1 MYDLKAT
8 IERVKHYVGK
18 FVTLPSGESAKLK
31 LSDRLVRESKI
42 NNGITNWEESWPLWS
57 ECNKYVFSEN
67 FTEYAKKRK
76 DGVYEFF
83 KVKEPIKVTR
93 DSNDK
98 TSLGYELYIS
108 GYVNR
113 YHSHPHPHLR
123 NAQDLTDAHSNRM
136 VKLLYLIFPEFAHS
150 SNLVAYIV
158 MHDAG
163 ESVSGDSPFLAKIQN
178 PKLKEA
184 LDEVESQRLAQ
195 FYELFQNNFTLDLT
209 VKELQV
215 AKILDLLESFLFQTI
230 HAPGLQKRDSKLYNL
245 ILTGCAVFGKSDEV
259 QQLMDFALDN
269 SQQGE

>member
-1 MYDLKAT
+1 MYDLNAT
-8 IERVKHYVGK
+8 IERVKSQVGK
-18 FVTLPSGESAKLK
+18 FVTLPSGESVKLK
-31 LSDRLVRESKI
+31 LSERLVRESKI
-42 NNGITNWEESWPLWS
+42 KEGIKSWEEVWPLWS
-57 ECNKYVFSEN
+57 ECNKYAFSED
-67 FTEYAKKRK
+67 FMSYAEKGD
-76 DGVYEFF
+76 DGDYDFF
-83 KVKEPIKVTR
+83 HLKEPLKVTR
-93 DSNDK
+93 EPSDK
-98 TSLGYELYIS
+98 VSLGYELYNS

-113 YHSHPHPHLR
+113 YHSHPNPHLR

-136 VKLLYLIFPEFAHS
+136 VKLLYLIFPEFAHR

-163 ESVSGDSPFLAKIQN
+163 ESASGDSPFLAKIQN

-230 HAPGLQKRDSKLYNL
+230 HAPGLQKRDSKLYNR
-245 ILTGCAVFGKSDEV
+245 ILTCCKVFGKSDEV
-259 QQLMDFALDN
+259 QQLMDFALEN
-269 SQQGE
+269 SEQGE